1 MAELL
6 PNSRRIAVLIGEE
19 RETRSQFDAISAAAP
34 SLKREVFPVVATD
47 GDFNRSFADVV
58 AGGASAAIS
67 CSYPPFA
74 ARRHEYIAAAAGAR
88 VAVCYPNRIFTMEGG
103 VMSYGPDFSA
113 VFRRVGILVARIV
126 RGESPEMIP
135 VERPT
140 RLELVINKSS
150 ARAIG
155 LVVPELL
162 LARADEVI
170 E

>member
-1 MAELL
+1 
-6 PNSRRIAVLIGEE
+6 
-19 RETRSQFDAISAAAP
+19 
-34 SLKREVFPVVATD
+34 
-47 GDFNRSFADVV
+47 
-58 AGGASAAIS
+58 
-67 CSYPPFA
+67 
-74 ARRHEYIAAAAGAR
+74 
-88 VAVCYPNRIFTMEGG
+88 
-103 VMSYGPDFSA
+103 MSYGPDFSV

-126 RGESPEMIP
+126 RGEPPEMIP

>member
-1 MAELL
+1 
-6 PNSRRIAVLIGEE
+6 
-19 RETRSQFDAISAAAP
+19 
-34 SLKREVFPVVATD
+34 
-47 GDFNRSFADVV
+47 
-58 AGGASAAIS
+58 
-67 CSYPPFA
+67 
-74 ARRHEYIAAAAGAR
+74 
-88 VAVCYPNRIFTMEGG
+88 MEGG

-126 RGESPEMIP
+126 RGESPAMIP

-140 RLELVINKSS
+140 RLELVINKGS
-150 ARAIG
+150 ARTIG